1 MGGLLRAEDGEHILN
16 YGTYSYI
23 LSVCCN
29 HGSVTTLVDIV
40 LATLLDFTIGACIR
54 TLNHSFGITKWRAIF
69 SSKCK
74 ERYTNIM
81 NPLPML
87 EVPP

>member
-54 TLNHSFGITKWRAIF
+54 TLNHSFLVLQNGVP
-69 SSKCK
+69 SSHPSV
-74 ERYTNIM
+74 RSVT
-81 NPLPML
+81 LTS
-87 EVPP
+87 